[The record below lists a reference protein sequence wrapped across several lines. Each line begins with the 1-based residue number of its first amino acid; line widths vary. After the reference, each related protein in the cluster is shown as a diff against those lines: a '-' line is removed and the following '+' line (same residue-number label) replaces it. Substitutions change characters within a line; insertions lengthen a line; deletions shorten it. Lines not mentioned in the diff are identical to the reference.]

1 MARGSNRRR
10 AGTIARAAAAIGN
23 IGRAI
28 ADRTINRTP
37 GVSQDTVNSATPG
50 RYRAGSGSPRLTTAS
65 AVNTAVAAQRSGRAA
80 ATIPNVN
87 AGGDGSAY
95 PEDV

>member
-10 AGTIARAAAAIGN
+10 AGTLARAAAAIGN

-37 GVSQDTVNSATPG
+37 GVSQDTQNSATPG

-65 AVNTAVAAQRSGRAA
+65 AVNTAVASRRSGLAA
-80 ATIPNVN
+80 ATIPNPN

>member
-10 AGTIARAAAAIGN
+10 AGTLARAAAAIGN

-37 GVSQDTVNSATPG
+37 GVSQDVQNSATPG

-65 AVNTAVAAQRSGRAA
+65 AVNTAVAAARSGR